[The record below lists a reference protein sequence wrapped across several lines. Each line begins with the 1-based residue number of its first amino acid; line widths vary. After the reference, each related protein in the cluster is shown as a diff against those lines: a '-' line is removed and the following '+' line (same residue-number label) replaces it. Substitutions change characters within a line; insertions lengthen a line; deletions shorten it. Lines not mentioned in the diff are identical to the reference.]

1 MFMEVESSAAM
12 VHCKTLHCWKH
23 FSLSF
28 NIAVICDDKYS
39 TVQKFGDGKISS
51 AHLFQDTIKSNIVK
65 YYKNKFY

>member
-12 VHCKTLHCWKH
+12 VHCWKH
-23 FSLSF
+23 FSLSL

-65 YYKNKFY
+65 YYKNKLY